1 MAEEA
6 ARKHKVMGI
15 CAGMHNGNGEI
26 ALKAALARLQ
36 EKGADVELVNLFDYN
51 ILPCTGCEGCTMQ
64 MGAIAQDPTK

>member
-51 ILPCTGCEGCTMQ
+51 ILPCTGCEG
-64 MGAIAQDPTK
+64 